1 MLWRN
6 AARCGPGSMRESG
19 RRFPGK
25 IWRTYT
31 MKKRNCIAMLLALAM
46 CFSLAACGG
55 DGAESK
61 SEKPGATPAPEF
73 VYASEF
79 TDFLTDQES
88 YISPSVFTED
98 GFYATSYEKVG
109 ENIPEGVTP
118 EYEGQYDVYQSVLYF
133 VTNDGKVSRVEQY
146 KPIEPEENTEGKA
159 DFNSS
164 CDPAGAVLAN
174 DGNLILVEQ
183 MWTSWYE
190 GPDGLTR
197 NNDEYWNYQ
206 KYSQKYFIRK
216 IDKTGAELSRAE
228 IPVDENTYLRTY
240 GMQVDDKDNLLVCTD
255 TSIRAIALDGTDSYT
270 IDASDFQ
277 YIDSLLKMGDGRV
290 AALAWGEQGQE
301 LALIDTEKGAFG
313 ESVPVG
319 FNAYNMIPG
328 TGDYDLYYTSGSS
341 FYGFSMETGESEK
354 LFSWLSCDV
363 NGDRLGNIN
372 VNKDGVITG
381 FIGEWD
387 EKSETYSLQR
397 VTVKKVPYDSVPHKE
412 IITMACVNYDYQ
424 VVDQL
429 LKFNRANDK
438 YRIELKDYSE
448 YNTDEDYTLGLT
460 KLNTEILAG
469 NVPDIL
475 GISGLNYTQLAS
487 KGLLED
493 LYPYIDA
500 DEELNRDDFFQN
512 VLGAMEVNGKLCVT
526 VPTFVIDAVAGAA
539 KVVGDEPG
547 WTYDELKAALATM
560 PEGCT
565 VLDQYTT
572 KGDIL
577 QSCLALDM
585 DNFVDWGTGECRF
598 DSEQFIDLLEFAN
611 SFPTDFDWENYEYS
625 EEDDLTLRLSQGRQ
639 MLIRTSVYS
648 IEDLMYNNYEQYF
661 GGDMTYIGFPTTSGT
676 GNMISSLRS
685 GYAMSAKS
693 EYKDVI
699 WQFLRTFFMEE
710 YQEDSWSLPSSR
722 KVFEKKLEDACTIQY
737 QKDENDNYLLD
748 DDGEKIPIVRARVYN
763 PATGGDEAVYCLS
776 EEQAAKL
783 TELIESTTKVAN
795 YDSDIYDIV
804 SEQAQAYFEGQK
816 SAEEVAR
823 LIQSKANIVVN
834 EQR

>member
-1 MLWRN
+1 
-6 AARCGPGSMRESG
+6 MR
-19 RRFPGK
+19 
-25 IWRTYT
+25 
-31 MKKRNCIAMLLALAM
+31 KRNCIAMLLVLAM
-46 CFSLAACGG
+46 CLSLAACGG
-55 DGAESK
+55 DKTESK
-61 SEKPGATPAPEF
+61 SEKPGTTPAPEF
-73 VYASEF
+73 VYAAEF
-79 TDFLTDQES
+79 TDFMTDQEN
-88 YISPSVFTED
+88 YVSPSVYTDD

-109 ENIPEGVTP
+109 EKIPEGVTP
-118 EYEGQYDVYQSVLYF
+118 QWEGQYDVYQSVLYF
-133 VTNDGKVSRVEQY
+133 VSNDGKVNKVEKY
-146 KPIEPEENTEGKA
+146 APIEPEENTDGKA

-164 CDPAGAVLAN
+164 CDLSGLVLAN
-174 DGNLILVEQ
+174 DGSLIAIEQ
-183 MWTSWYE
+183 MWTSWFE
-190 GPDGLTR
+190 GPEGMTR
-197 NNDEYWNYQ
+197 ENEEYWNYQ
-206 KYSQKYFIRK
+206 KYSQRYFIRK
-216 IDKTGAELSRAE
+216 LDKDGTELSRAE
-228 IPVDENTYLRTY
+228 ITVDENSYLRTY
-240 GMQVDDKDNLLVCTD
+240 GMQVDDKDNLVFATD
-255 TSIRAIALDGTDSYT
+255 TGVRAIAPDGTDSYT
-270 IDASDFQ
+270 ITDSSFQ
-277 YIDSLLKMGDGRV
+277 YVDNLFKLKDGRL
-290 AALAWGEQGQE
+290 AALVYGEKGQE
-301 LALIDTEKGAFG
+301 LVIIDTEKGAFG
-313 ESVPVG
+313 ESVNAD
-319 FNAYNMIPG
+319 FNAYNLIPG
-328 TGDYDLYYTSGSS
+328 TGDYDLYYTSGAN
-341 FYGFSMETGESEK
+341 FYGFNMEKGESEK

-363 NGDRLGNIN
+363 NGDRLSSIN
-372 VNKDGVITG
+372 VDSDGVITG

-387 EKSETYSLQR
+387 ETDQTYDMQR

-412 IITMACVNYDYQ
+412 IITMACIYYDYN

-448 YNTDEDYTLGLT
+448 YNTDEDYTLGQT

-475 GISGLNYTQLAS
+475 SINGLNYTQLAS
-487 KGLLED
+487 KGILED

-500 DEELNRDDFFQN
+500 DEELNREDFFQN

-565 VLDQYTT
+565 VLDRYTT

-585 DNFVDWGTGECRF
+585 DSFVDWGTGACHF

-611 SFPTDFDWENYEYS
+611 SFPTDFDWDNYEYS
-625 EEDDLTLRLSQGRQ
+625 EEDDLSLRLSQGRQ
-639 MLIRTSVYS
+639 MLVRTSVYS

-661 GGDMTYIGFPTTSGT
+661 GGDMTYIGLPSMSGT
-676 GNMISSLRS
+676 GNMISSMRS

-699 WQFLRTFFMEE
+699 WQFLRTFFTEE
-710 YQEDSWSLPSSR
+710 YQEKSWSLPSSR
-722 KVFEKKLEDACTIQY
+722 KVFEKKLKDACTIQY
-737 QKDENDNYLLD
+737 QQDMDGNYILD
-748 DDGEKIPIVRARVYN
+748 DKGEKIPIERARVYN
-763 PATGGDEAVYCLS
+763 PATGEDEKVYCLS
-776 EEQAAKL
+776 EKQAAKI
-783 TELIESTTKVAN
+783 TELIETTTKVGN
-795 YDSDIYDIV
+795 YDSDIFSIV

-823 LIQSKANIVVN
+823 LIQSKANIFVN